1 MGCPQRDDKQRPAL
15 RLRLRQPRAA
25 AQARPPPPTRPPG
38 PKAPPTQTAIIKRFP
53 EPLPVSHRKHFAPS
67 RPSTTR
73 APDLLRF
80 RPRRP
85 HEIPE
90 RAAPG
95 GEEESRPGPRRA
107 ARGTLEGQ
115 DAKRVDTHSHA
126 SAAAGRRR
134 GEGSAPGGVRGEGGG
149 ADRAR
154 HWGRP
159 RGAVL
164 TPAPRPAR
172 AVRAARGPSPGRGC

>member
-1 MGCPQRDDKQRPAL
+1 VELLLVQ
-15 RLRLRQPRAA
+15 
-25 AQARPPPPTRPPG
+25 
-38 PKAPPTQTAIIKRFP
+38 
-53 EPLPVSHRKHFAPS
+53 
-67 RPSTTR
+67 R

-95 GEEESRPGPRRA
+95 GEEESRPGPQHA
-107 ARGTLEGQ
+107 VEGQ
-115 DAKRVDTHSHA
+115 DAKRGDKHSHA

-154 HWGRP
+154 HWGH
-159 RGAVL
+159 A
-164 TPAPRPAR
+164 AP
-172 AVRAARGPSPGRGC
+172 C